1 MPLYLLDIKETGGLF
16 TVYIQKGV
24 LQEVL
29 NALFKQAKRNNQIGK
44 EIHPI
49 YSKRFQRKLL
59 VELDNI

>member
-44 EIHPI
+44 EI
-49 YSKRFQRKLL
+49 
-59 VELDNI
+59 